1 MDAAAPHAQT
11 EAQAGWLAPARL
23 GLGLAAGLGL
33 LALSRAAKAEVIE
46 GPLVGA
52 LGVLGALLPFVLLA
66 GMGGMR
72 ARVLGLWAG
81 IAGCVLFAVGWRDLE
96 GDQPVLLLAPVMLF
110 IAHHLVQAG
119 AAAGRWRAPY
129 GAYFDLAWRHGVQLA
144 LAAAFTGA
152 MWILLWLAAAL
163 FNMLGVGFIEKLIT
177 KDYFAFPVTGLA
189 IAAAVH
195 LTMER
200 VGLVIGARAL
210 ALTLFSWLLP
220 LLTLIAGAFLA
231 AVPIRGAEA
240 VWKGAFGSGLLAW
253 AAVLLIF
260 LLNAAYQAGEQP
272 RSRLLGLSGR
282 AAALLPVPLVA
293 LAVIGVWQRV
303 AQHGLTPARVF
314 AVAGF
319 VILAA
324 YALAYA
330 WAAFSR
336 RGWLAPL
343 GAANIVCAGVAVLVQ
358 LALLSPLADPTRLA
372 IASQLSR
379 LEHGKVDAD
388 AFDYAFLARSG
399 APGKAALERLAATP
413 GGARSAILARAALEE
428 RVGGILDDAA
438 LRRRI
443 LLVDIAAA
451 EVPSGLYKVKVRVDD
466 AETLN
471 EACSGGE
478 GCALR
483 RVDFDRDGDTDWL
496 LFRSNT
502 ISVLEPANPADPG
515 QPWRVAATACCV
527 YGLEAFRNESLT
539 PAPPPPF
546 PDTMV
551 GEERLQWLAPTEP

>member
-1 MDAAAPHAQT
+1 
-11 EAQAGWLAPARL
+11 
-23 GLGLAAGLGL
+23 
-33 LALSRAAKAEVIE
+33 
-46 GPLVGA
+46 
-52 LGVLGALLPFVLLA
+52 
-66 GMGGMR
+66 
-72 ARVLGLWAG
+72 
-81 IAGCVLFAVGWRDLE
+81 
-96 GDQPVLLLAPVMLF
+96 
-110 IAHHLVQAG
+110 
-119 AAAGRWRAPY
+119 
-129 GAYFDLAWRHGVQLA
+129 FDLAWRHGVQLA

-330 WAAFSR
+330 WAAISR

-372 IASQLSR
+372 IASQLGR

-399 APGKAALERLAATP
+399 TPGKAALERLAASS
-413 GGARSAILARAALEE
+413 GDDRAAAIAARARAALEAPDSE
-428 RVGGILDDAA
+428 PPGQEE
-438 LRRRI
+438 LRKRI
-443 LLVDIAAA
+443 VLVDIAPKD
-451 EVPSGLYKVKVRVDD
+451 VPDGLYRAKLSNERG
-466 AETLN
+466 LS
-471 EACSGGE
+471 EACRGPID
-478 GCALR
+478 CA
-483 RVDFDRDGDTDWL
+483 V
-496 LFRSNT
+496 
-502 ISVLEPANPADPG
+502 
-515 QPWRVAATACCV
+515 
-527 YGLEAFRNESLT
+527 
-539 PAPPPPF
+539 
-546 PDTMV
+546 
-551 GEERLQWLAPTEP
+551 